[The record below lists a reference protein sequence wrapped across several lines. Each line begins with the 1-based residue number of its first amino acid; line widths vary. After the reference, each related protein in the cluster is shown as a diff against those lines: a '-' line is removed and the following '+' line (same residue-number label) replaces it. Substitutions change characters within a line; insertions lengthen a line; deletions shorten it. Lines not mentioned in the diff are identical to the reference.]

1 MRRAIIRGVID
12 LHAHILPGLDDGP
25 PTLDASADMA
35 AAAVAAGTRVIA
47 ATSHVNRGFGL
58 LPEDLTPAR
67 ERVVERLREEGIP
80 LEVVQGGEVSISRIE
95 SLDEADLR
103 ALTLGGGPWLLLEC
117 PLSPHAAAMQP
128 VVAALRRRG
137 LEILLA
143 HPERSPTFM
152 RSPDP
157 MQRLLDMGA
166 LAQITSTSFSG
177 RFGDTVRKIAFEM
190 LERGHAHVIASDGHG
205 ADGRP
210 PDLLCALEAFER
222 RYEDPRELFDW
233 MTVGVP
239 GAIVAGEQPPPRPPM
254 PRRRGLIGRWA
265 RNDR

>member
-1 MRRAIIRGVID
+1 MID

-25 PTLDASADMA
+25 QTLDASAEMA
-35 AAAVAAGTRVIA
+35 AAAVAAGTRVMA
-47 ATSHVNRGFGL
+47 ATSHINRGFGL
-58 LPEDLTPAR
+58 RPQDLAPAR
-67 ERVVERLREEGIP
+67 DAVSERLRAEGIA
-80 LEVVQGGEVSISRIE
+80 LEVVQGGEVSVGRIE
-95 SLDEADLR
+95 DLEEADLH

-117 PLSPHAAAMQP
+117 PLSPFAPAMEP
-128 VVAALRRRG
+128 VVGALRRRG

-152 RSPDP
+152 RSPGAL
-157 MQRLLDMGA
+157 QRLLDMGA
-166 LAQITSTSFSG
+166 LAQLTSTSFSG
-177 RFGDTVRKIAFEM
+177 RFGDTVRKTAFEM
-190 LERGHAHVIASDGHG
+190 LERQHAHVIASDGHG

-239 GAIVAGEQPPPRPPM
+239 GAIVAGERPPPRPPM
-254 PRRRGLIGRWA
+254 PRRRGMLRRLRA
-265 RNDR
+265 